1 MPTDYGESECWLH
14 NFDDKHFYIVATQVL
29 YCVRIDYPTS
39 KETLTN
45 AGFQENEALEED
57 DTEDDRDV
65 DMKD

>member
-1 MPTDYGESECWLH
+1 MPTDYGSGCGLH

-39 KETLTN
+39 KEALAN
-45 AGFQENEALEED
+45 AGFQGNEELEED
-57 DTEDDRDV
+57 DTEDDRDA